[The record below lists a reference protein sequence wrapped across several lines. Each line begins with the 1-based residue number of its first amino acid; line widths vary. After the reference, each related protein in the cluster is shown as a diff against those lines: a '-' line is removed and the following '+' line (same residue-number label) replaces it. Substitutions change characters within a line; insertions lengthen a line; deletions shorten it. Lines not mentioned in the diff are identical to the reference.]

1 MRLNHEQILAMHHK
15 RRIKLVNGIS
25 GIQSANLIGTYSR
38 SGRSNVQLY
47 NSVMHLGNSHTFI
60 GLVLPSSEDTYT
72 NIKETGYY
80 TVNHIH
86 ESFVENAHYT
96 SADFASGVSK
106 FDRCNLTEEYLFD
119 FTAPFVGESKVKY
132 GLKLKE
138 EIKVNSCDTVILV
151 GEIAEL
157 LIPDNCIDDKGYI
170 RLDLLSDVGM
180 EGSNS
185 YYNLRRI
192 KSLPAPRVDELPN
205 FKRK

>member
-1 MRLNHEQILAMHHK
+1 MRLNHQQILSMHRK

-25 GIQSANLIGTYSR
+25 GIQSANLIGSYSK
-38 SGRSNVQLY
+38 SCGTNVKLY
-47 NSVMHLGNSHTFI
+47 NSVMHLGNSPTLI
-60 GLVLPSSEDTYT
+60 GLAVAPSEDTYA

-80 TVNHIH
+80 TINHIH

-96 SADFASGVSK
+96 SADFASNVSK

-119 FTAPFVGESKVKY
+119 FIAPFVGESKVKY

-138 EIKVNSCDTVILV
+138 EIKVNSCDTIILV
-151 GEIAEL
+151 GEITEL
-157 LIPDNCIDDKGYI
+157 VIPDNCIDDKGYV
-170 RLDLLSDVGM
+170 RLDLLSDVGI

-192 KSLPAPRVDELPN
+192 KSLPAPRADEIPN
-205 FKRK
+205 FKRR